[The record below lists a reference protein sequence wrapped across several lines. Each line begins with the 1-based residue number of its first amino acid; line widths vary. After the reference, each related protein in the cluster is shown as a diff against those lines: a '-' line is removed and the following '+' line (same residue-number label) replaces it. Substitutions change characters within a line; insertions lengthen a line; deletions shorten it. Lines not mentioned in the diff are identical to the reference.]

1 MRKIQSSKREVVEM
15 KTKSIQAITII
26 MVSLFVLVGVAFAAQ
41 DRFTLK
47 DRNGVAFSEFRG
59 YETWQ
64 DVAASQTD
72 EGLKIILGNP
82 VMIKAYKEGIPS
94 NGKPFPEGSVVV
106 KIEWPKKRTLSPPI
120 R

>member
-1 MRKIQSSKREVVEM
+1 MKSKN
-15 KTKSIQAITII
+15 IPAIVI
-26 MVSLFVLVGVAFAAQ
+26 MVVVLAVSGSMPLAAQ
-41 DRFTLK
+41 DKFTLK
-47 DRNGVAFSEFRG
+47 ALNGVAFSEFRG

-106 KIEWPKKRTLSPPI
+106 KIEWSKKRTLSPPI
-120 R
+120 Q